1 MKIRIAS
8 ALKISLHSLGVIAFL
23 ALSGGGE
30 AIAASGKG
38 LFTSKGCANCHGPE
52 GKKPSI
58 GAIPKLAGQ
67 NAEYLIAQIKAF
79 KSGERKGALSA
90 MMANQASLV
99 SEEDMKKIVLYL
111 SKVK

>member
-1 MKIRIAS
+1 MKIQIAS
-8 ALKISLHSLGVIAFL
+8 AVRISFLSLGVIAFL
-23 ALSGGGE
+23 ALIGGGE
-30 AIAASGKG
+30 VMGASGKS

>member
-1 MKIRIAS
+1 MIILIAS
-8 ALKISLHSLGVIAFL
+8 AVKTSLLSLGVIAFL
-23 ALSGGGE
+23 SLSGGGE
-30 AIAASGKG
+30 AMAATGKS
-38 LFTSKGCANCHGPE
+38 LFNAKGCVTCHGPA

-79 KSGERKGALSA
+79 KNGARKGALSA
-90 MMANQASLV
+90 MMANQAALV
-99 SEEDMKKIVLYL
+99 SEAEMKKIAVYL

>member
-1 MKIRIAS
+1 MKIQIAS
-8 ALKISLHSLGVIAFL
+8 AVKISLLFPGVIAFL

-30 AIAASGKG
+30 AMAASGKS
-38 LFTSKGCANCHGPE
+38 LFASKGCVTCHGPE

-79 KSGERKGALSA
+79 KSGARKGALSA
-90 MMANQASLV
+90 MMANQAALV
-99 SEEDMKKIVLYL
+99 SEAEINKIALYL